1 MRNDKMKKMALGL
14 AAGIWTSVVAGGVAA
29 QEITLRHALD
39 GKAQSALATL
49 VVRFNDELK
58 DRGRIV
64 LQDAR
69 GIEDKKHLPHL
80 ALLDAD
86 DSPDFFGT
94 RPRFLPLHQV
104 MRAAGR
110 KIDGSGFYP
119 QVLDAVDDP
128 GGRPQAL
135 PLGLSLPVLFINRDK
150 LTQAGLD
157 QEQRPR
163 TWLELQNLAGA
174 LYDKGVAC
182 PLTSSRF
189 AWVHVENVSS
199 QHGEPMQARSGRGE
213 KVIANNLVNVKHLAL
228 LASWQKSRYFHY
240 SGPGAEGNQ
249 RFLSGECAILTG
261 ESSLYAAARAAG
273 LNFTIAPLPYYD
285 DVYGVQPQDVL
296 PDGAA
301 LWVLPGHKKNEYAL
315 VARFIEYLMRPDIQ
329 KEWVAATSYLPMT
342 PAALAALRG
351 SGIPDALLDAAGKR
365 LSVSLKGSIRT
376 RPGPLRDRL
385 RQFLGEE
392 VAFVWS
398 SDRAAK
404 QALDTAT
411 ARANAPATAAKALP
425 AAKTAA
431 SRRPRPG

>member
-1 MRNDKMKKMALGL
+1 MKKMVSGL
-14 AAGIWTSVVAGGVAA
+14 VVGLWASCAAGGVAA

-39 GKAQSALATL
+39 GKAQGALATL

-58 DRGRIV
+58 NKGRIV

-86 DSPDFFGT
+86 DSPDFFAG
-94 RPRFLPLHQV
+94 RPRFLPLHQM
-104 MRAAGR
+104 MREAGR
-110 KIDGSGFYP
+110 KIDSSGFYP
-119 QVLDAVDDP
+119 QILDAADDP
-128 GGRPQAL
+128 AGRLQAL
-135 PLGLSLPVLFINRDK
+135 PLGLSLPVLFINRSK
-150 LTQAGLD
+150 LVQVGLD
-157 QEQRPR
+157 REQRPH

-174 LYDKGVAC
+174 LYDEGVAC

-240 SGPGAEGNQ
+240 SGPGAAGDK
-249 RFLSGECAILTG
+249 RFLSGECAMLTG
-261 ESSLYAAARAAG
+261 ESSLYSAARAAG
-273 LNFTIAPLPYYD
+273 LDFTMAPLPYYD
-285 DVYGVQPQDVL
+285 DVYGVKPQDVL

-301 LWVLPGHKKNEYAL
+301 VWVLSGHKKNEYAL
-315 VARFIEYLMRPDIQ
+315 AARFIEYLMRPEIQ

-351 SGIPDALLDAAGKR
+351 NGIPDALLDAAGKR

-392 VAFVWS
+392 VAFVWNS
-398 SDRAAK
+398 GRAAK

-411 ARANAPATAAKALP
+411 ARANAPIPKVKVASAAQAERHRG
-425 AAKTAA
+425 A
-431 SRRPRPG
+431 SNTP

>member
-1 MRNDKMKKMALGL
+1 MKKVALGL
-14 AAGIWTSVVAGGVAA
+14 AVGVWTSVVAGGVAA

-39 GKAQSALATL
+39 GKAQGALATL

-58 DRGRIV
+58 GKGRVV

-69 GIEDKKHLPHL
+69 GIEDRKHLPHL

-86 DSPDFFGT
+86 DSPDFFAT

-104 MRAAGR
+104 MREAGR
-110 KIDGSGFYP
+110 KIDSSGFYP
-119 QVLDAVDDP
+119 QILDATDDP
-128 GGRPQAL
+128 GGRLQAL
-135 PLGLSLPVLFINRDK
+135 PLGLSLPVLLINRSK
-150 LTQAGLD
+150 LAQAGLEP
-157 QEQRPR
+157 EQRPH

-189 AWVHVENVSS
+189 VWVHVENVSS

-249 RFLSGECAILTG
+249 RFLSGECAMLTG
-261 ESSLYAAARAAG
+261 ESSLYAAARGAG
-273 LNFTIAPLPYYD
+273 LSFTIAPLPYYD
-285 DVYGVQPQDVL
+285 DVYGVKPQDVL

-301 LWVLPGHKKNEYAL
+301 VWVLPRHKKNEYAL
-315 VARFIEYLMRPDIQ
+315 AARFIEYLMQPEIQ

-351 SGIPDALLDAAGKR
+351 SGIPDALLDAADKR
-365 LSVSLKGSIRT
+365 LSVSLKGSMRT

-411 ARANAPATAAKALP
+411 ARANAPASVAARAAPAVKA
-425 AAKTAA
+425 AA
-431 SRRPRPG
+431 RRKQPPG